1 MRKIKIKKSPGSKPV
16 IPTNQYSWIIG
27 NGTSRKD
34 KDIKQLMDYGIMY
47 GCNWFFKK
55 EFRPHVNISSDEPL
69 TKSIYKLFPDF
80 SRRNWL
86 YTWYPK
92 PGSGAKKCTTPEKMA
107 AGVMASHL
115 AIDIHESK
123 KLFLIGMDFFGKGS
137 TGTEKNGELNN
148 LYANEKH
155 YQKVKQGEKGVAP
168 TYRNWQRRFQW
179 MLKTYPN
186 VDFYHV
192 DPFEGKSPERLI
204 GAPNW
209 HQITWSNL
217 IEHLEKDVELV
228 DTKNTGETEGKLYLE
243 TNIDDERACYERQ
256 VAGQENIIMTDRI
269 HPDDVIKIRLQAA
282 KLFRK
287 NPNQEV
293 QVTLNK
299 LQVNVA
305 PFIVTDPKSGNS
317 FIPSDKQI
325 VENWILECKQ
335 RFPTHQPNI
344 PKVSDDNV
352 STTTLAPPP
361 PPPGMEGLAPPPP
374 PSGEAPSKMFEGL
387 APPPPPA

>member
-1 MRKIKIKKSPGSKPV
+1 MRKIKIKKSQGSKPI
-16 IPTNQYSWIIG
+16 IPENQYSWIIG

-34 KDIKQLMDYGIMY
+34 KDIKQLMDYGVLY

-69 TKSIYKLFPDF
+69 TKSIYKLFKDF

-107 AGVMASHL
+107 AGVMASHI
-115 AIDIHESK
+115 AIDIHKSK
-123 KLFLIGMDFFGKGS
+123 KLFLIGMDFFGFGS
-137 TGTEKNGELNN
+137 EGSEKNGKLNN

-155 YQKVKQGEKGVAP
+155 YQKVKEGEEGIAP

-179 MLKTYPN
+179 MLKTYPD
-186 VDFYHV
+186 VHFYHV

-209 HQITWSNL
+209 HQITWFNL
-217 IEHLEKDVELV
+217 MEHLEKDAELV
-228 DTKNTGETEGKLYLE
+228 DMKNTGETEGMLYLAP
-243 TNIDDERACYERQ
+243 NDDDERACYERQ
-256 VAGQENIIMTDRI
+256 IAGQENIIMQDRL
-269 HPDDVIKIRLQAA
+269 HPDDLIKIRLEAA

-287 NPNQEV
+287 NPLQEV

-299 LQVNVA
+299 LQCNVA
-305 PFIVTDPKSGNS
+305 PFIITDAEGNT

-325 VENWILECKQ
+325 VENWIHECKT
-335 RFPTHQPNI
+335 RAPGYTPKIPTI
-344 PKVSDDNV
+344 SDSAPQGMD
-352 STTTLAPPP
+352 LAPPP

-374 PSGEAPSKMFEGL
+374 PTDAAPSKMFEGL
-387 APPPPPA
+387 APPPPPS